1 MSENSAN
8 KDKQFITSQG
18 CFLGA
23 LQAPQREP
31 DRALLKLMKFLK
43 WSQTSLESRWESQNI
58 NDKAPESPPCKLQPL
73 EHCTKGQKR
82 FGRNSIKTADR
93 NFTPLNLAGQRLPA
107 GTRGAEELIEE
118 WKGKALH
125 GRYPSNLYNPDVH
138 RNLSLRKQASDATGG
153 GSAPV
158 RQTEPTLAEVGEASG
173 APTRNRTTRSR
184 DGNGQSTDN
193 GGLENLGRTQN
204 DPVPNPQPR
213 TRRVR
218 WTRNDN
224 LDLIRAYYR
233 ATNGEQNKTGYR
245 IRLYEQWISL
255 RPDFPRES
263 QQLADQLRSVLR
275 RKVISNAE
283 LDHLKQAVLAETQD
297 PEQEQNDN
305 LNEISETTHNTP
317 QSREHASSIRR
328 QSRHSVIPHPE
339 ENIVTEEIGR
349 IFEEYRMKYSGVDFL
364 SRPRLPK
371 IKYNNQTK
379 STVAIM
385 NRALSQY
392 LPQSLSLQDT
402 CDLIYCAA
410 AAVCHVT
417 GLRIG
422 EMAQSSNHKPQIPP
436 WKRRLENKIKDIR
449 VTIGVLH
456 TYLTNDNPSNRTK
469 RIVND
474 IIRQNNLEAGS
485 VRILREFMDNLKQKI
500 AALGC
505 RLRRYNESEKR
516 RKQNKQFITNQKL
529 FLRALSTQKEE
540 PDRALVKA
548 DEMYNFWNNIWGNEQ
563 EHQDAYWIKEEIH
576 RTQDLPKMREIQITE
591 NDIKQAVSSLGNWK
605 APGIDKIQAY
615 WWKHLTHVHAVLAIQ
630 LTQAIKNPAETIP
643 AFFTMGITH
652 MIPKNKFIDDSKN
665 FRPITCLPVIYK
677 IFTSVFEKSISKH
690 LKNHHILAREQNGSR
705 KGSRGSTEWL
715 NN

>member
-1 MSENSAN
+1 
-8 KDKQFITSQG
+8 
-18 CFLGA
+18 
-23 LQAPQREP
+23 
-31 DRALLKLMKFLK
+31 
-43 WSQTSLESRWESQNI
+43 
-58 NDKAPESPPCKLQPL
+58 
-73 EHCTKGQKR
+73 
-82 FGRNSIKTADR
+82 
-93 NFTPLNLAGQRLPA
+93 
-107 GTRGAEELIEE
+107 
-118 WKGKALH
+118 
-125 GRYPSNLYNPDVH
+125 
-138 RNLSLRKQASDATGG
+138 
-153 GSAPV
+153 
-158 RQTEPTLAEVGEASG
+158 
-173 APTRNRTTRSR
+173 
-184 DGNGQSTDN
+184 
-193 GGLENLGRTQN
+193 
-204 DPVPNPQPR
+204 
-213 TRRVR
+213 
-218 WTRNDN
+218 
-224 LDLIRAYYR
+224 
-233 ATNGEQNKTGYR
+233 
-245 IRLYEQWISL
+245 
-255 RPDFPRES
+255 
-263 QQLADQLRSVLR
+263 
-275 RKVISNAE
+275 
-283 LDHLKQAVLAETQD
+283 
-297 PEQEQNDN
+297 
-305 LNEISETTHNTP
+305 
-317 QSREHASSIRR
+317 
-328 QSRHSVIPHPE
+328 
-339 ENIVTEEIGR
+339 
-349 IFEEYRMKYSGVDFL
+349 
-364 SRPRLPK
+364 
-371 IKYNNQTK
+371 
-379 STVAIM
+379 
-385 NRALSQY
+385 
-392 LPQSLSLQDT
+392 
-402 CDLIYCAA
+402 
-410 AAVCHVT
+410 
-417 GLRIG
+417 
-422 EMAQSSNHKPQIPP
+422 MAQSSNHKPQIPP

-652 MIPKNKFIDDSKN
+652 MIPKNKFIDDPKN

-690 LKNHHILAREQNGSR
+690 LTNHHILAREQNGSR

-715 NN
+715 IIDNVIGKQAYKNQRNILVMGSLE